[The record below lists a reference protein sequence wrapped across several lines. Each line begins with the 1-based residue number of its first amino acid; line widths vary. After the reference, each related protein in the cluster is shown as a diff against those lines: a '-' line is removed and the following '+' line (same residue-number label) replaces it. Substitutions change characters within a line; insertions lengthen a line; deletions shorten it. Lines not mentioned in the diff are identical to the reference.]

1 MLHTRVDRGLPFAI
15 TSWTH
20 GTDPGRQRVYNSWQR
35 LYVSD
40 GVDLPCQGQW
50 MGLHGLAGKGRSGV
64 MWWMRIGL
72 LLMAWPA
79 IGALDLSRDVVAYSP
94 AAEERSINL
103 LKQIAA
109 RGLIVPL
116 NSVKSEDFARQAKH
130 SGIEVIGAFGA
141 DIRVADALVKAR
153 KFGLGGVAFEQPKDA
168 LEVREA
174 ATSNPDLLFL
184 AYLKGEQWNWDV
196 APAVAV
202 VKEGLW
208 PGIHPVDTGSAGAT
222 EKPWVD
228 ANAYLYSYLRGMYPN
243 RPALAGYRAD
253 KDAGLPPERS
263 VRPST
268 VELAMAEAWSAG
280 GNYILS
286 LPPMYME
293 ALLKGDSRASASWT
307 QLGRTLEMLRA
318 FREMYLVGAHSS
330 IAIVAHDWEQAY
342 ELLNMSYRYNLF
354 PRVIPENAIPLLT
367 GQGLSVVAATGVK
380 PSENGKAS
388 LEAFLRAGGALVL
401 APEDPQLPRWW
412 RGFTAEKPAGGKD
425 QAWSKVGAGR
435 VLTYLDPV
443 LDPAEFALDLIDA
456 LGEKP
461 RDLRIWNASAVL
473 GMVHKREGGKALL
486 TLLNYG
492 GMGRDILMVR
502 IAGLYKSAVMRRA
515 GGAAVPIEI
524 KQRKT
529 MTEFTLQGLESV
541 ALIEFE

>member
-1 MLHTRVDRGLPFAI
+1 
-15 TSWTH
+15 
-20 GTDPGRQRVYNSWQR
+20 
-35 LYVSD
+35 
-40 GVDLPCQGQW
+40 

-72 LLMAWPA
+72 VLMAWPA
-79 IGALDLSRDVVAYSP
+79 IGALDLSRDVLAYWP
-94 AAEERSINL
+94 AADERSINL
-103 LKQIAA
+103 LKQIGA

-116 NSVKSEDFARQAKH
+116 NSVKSEDFARLAKR

-153 KFGLGGVAFEQPKDA
+153 QFGLGGVAFEQPNEA

-174 ATSNPDLLFL
+174 AKSNPDLLFL

-228 ANAYLYSYLRGMYPN
+228 ANGYLYSYLRGMF
-243 RPALAGYRAD
+243 RKRAAIAGFKAD

-268 VELAMAEAWSAG
+268 VELAMAEAWATG
-280 GNYILS
+280 GNWILS
-286 LPPMYME
+286 LPPIYQE
-293 ALLKGDSRASASWT
+293 SLLKGDGRALANWK
-307 QLGRTLEMLRA
+307 QLGQTLEMLKARQA
-318 FREMYLVGAHSS
+318 VYAGGVKSS
-330 IAIVAHDWEQAY
+330 VAIVAHDWEQAY

-354 PRVIPENAIPLLT
+354 PRVIPEKAIPPLDVQDLK
-367 GQGLSVVAATGVK
+367 VVAAVGAT
-380 PSENGKAS
+380 PDSTGKAHLVS
-388 LEAFLRAGGALVL
+388 FARAGGALVL
-401 APEDPQLPRWW
+401 APEDPQVARWW
-412 RGFTAEKPAGGKD
+412 KGFAPEKPAGGKD

-456 LGEKP
+456 LGKKP

-473 GMVHKREGGKALL
+473 GMVHRREGGKALL
-486 TLLNYG
+486 TLINYG

-524 KQRKT
+524 RQRKT
-529 MTEFTLQGLESV
+529 MTEFTLQGLEGV